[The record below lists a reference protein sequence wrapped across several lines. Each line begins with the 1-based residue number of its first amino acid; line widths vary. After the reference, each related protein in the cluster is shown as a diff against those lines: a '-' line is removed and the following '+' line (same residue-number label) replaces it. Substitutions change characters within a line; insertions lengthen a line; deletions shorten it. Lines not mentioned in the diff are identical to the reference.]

1 MRGLLTRYSLLIAC
15 TTVPIT
21 IPVLSRLPSIGS
33 SPSQESQL
41 VGTWHLVSR
50 VVTLPNG
57 TVMHDVGL
65 GTRPVGTLTYTA
77 DGFMAAQ
84 LMAGSRPDSVECAAG
99 SSVASENNDRSIN
112 HYDAYFGTYMVD
124 ESKHIVTHH
133 IQGALAAEDVGKN
146 LFRQFAV
153 AGDTL
158 TIVTSTD
165 SPLGRQVKTLKWM
178 RGR

>member
-1 MRGLLTRYSLLIAC
+1 MRGLLTRYSLLIFCASIPI
-15 TTVPIT
+15 TVPI
-21 IPVLSRLPSIGS
+21 LSRLTSIGS
-33 SPSQESQL
+33 PPSQASQL
-41 VGTWHLVSR
+41 IGTWHLVSR
-50 VVTLPNG
+50 VVTLPG
-57 TVMHDVGL
+57 GAVMHDAGL
-65 GTRPVGTLTYTA
+65 GARPVGTLTYTA
-77 DGFMAAQ
+77 DGFMSAQ

-112 HYDAYFGTYMVD
+112 HYDAYFGTYTVD

-133 IQGALAAEDVGKN
+133 LQGALAAEDVGKN

-165 SPLGRQVKTLKWM
+165 SPQGRQVKTLKWL

>member
-1 MRGLLTRYSLLIAC
+1 MRSLLTRYTLLIGC
-15 TTVPIT
+15 TAIPVIVPIR
-21 IPVLSRLPSIGS
+21 SRLASMGT
-33 SPSQESQL
+33 SPSQASQL

-50 VVTLPNG
+50 VVTLPGG

-65 GTRPVGTLTYTA
+65 GARPVGTLTYTA

-84 LMAGSRPDSVECAAG
+84 LMSGSRPDSVECAAG

-112 HYDAYFGTYMVD
+112 HYDAYFGTYTVD

-133 IQGALAAEDVGKN
+133 LQGALAAEDVGKS

-165 SPLGRQVKTLKWM
+165 SPQGRQVKSIKWA
-178 RGR
+178 RGH